1 MVADSHRTK
10 CLPPELEC
18 MIFETAALAHPTSIP
33 HLILVARWLKHR
45 VEPLLY
51 RVIFVIRP
59 SNKASDWEMF
69 DFPLFTIDI
78 LLRVIETKPPGFLQ
92 NSVRYLHIDAPIKH
106 SDLQTIGAA
115 CSGVMNLFHYCT
127 GIAMSPGVLSGLQ
140 NLRFLTISLRE
151 FLHCCSFTKVHS
163 VLANI
168 THLEFLETGHFRR
181 EVLAAHLPLLPRLT
195 HLALDSILLDVPF
208 RTALRANKTL
218 QCIVCLVSVHY
229 IARRV
234 HPGNIHLL
242 SEDSR
247 LVCVD
252 QETDWRADW
261 LHGVATGENCWT
273 TSEAFIAARRDGKA
287 NRSRYSIVDTDTSWG
302 D

>member
-10 CLPPELEC
+10 SLPPELEC

-33 HLILVARWLKHR
+33 SLILVARWVKH
-45 VEPLLY
+45 
-51 RVIFVIRP
+51 
-59 SNKASDWEMF
+59 
-69 DFPLFTIDI
+69 
-78 LLRVIETKPPGFLQ
+78 RVIETKPPGFLQ

-106 SDLQTIGAA
+106 SDLQTIGAPY
-115 CSGVMNLFHYCT
+115 SGVMNMFHYCT
-127 GIAMSPGVLSGLQ
+127 GIAMGPGALGGVQ
-140 NLRFLTISLRE
+140 NLRFLTISLRQ

-163 VLANI
+163 MLVNI
-168 THLEFLETGHFRR
+168 THLELLETGNFRG

-208 RTALRANKTL
+208 YEPTKHSRN
-218 QCIVCLVSVHY
+218 V
-229 IARRV
+229 
-234 HPGNIHLL
+234 HLL
-242 SEDSR
+242 LEDSR

-261 LHGVATGENCWT
+261 LHGVTTGENYWT
-273 TSEAFIAARRDGKA
+273 TSEAFIAARRDKPFRWSA
-287 NRSRYSIVDTDTSWG
+287 IVDTDTSWG